1 MRTLCL
7 SLLSALSLGLVACDD
22 STSPASAQPDAI
34 VGSDVTT
41 PPAEDTATPPA
52 EDATTPPAEDTAT
65 APEDTATTPE
75 DTATPP
81 AEDTAAAP
89 EDTAPPEEDTATP
102 PEDTTPSR
110 GACDNA
116 EDLPRF
122 TDAATI
128 EGHVS
133 GCVTQCLTSGQLNA
147 TCYSGCMQTRAGF
160 SAGCSACFG
169 EVMQCTV
176 TNCALQCFDASSAG
190 CTSCRDTKCTPAF
203 ETCAGV
209 SNPG

>member
-7 SLLSALSLGLVACDD
+7 SLFSALSLGLVACDD

-65 APEDTATTPE
+65 APEDTA
-75 DTATPP
+75 PP
-81 AEDTAAAP
+81 AEDTAPPAEDTATAP

-133 GCVTQCLTSGQLNA
+133 ACVTQCLTSGQLNA

-176 TNCALQCFDASSAG
+176 ANCALQCIDASSAG
-190 CTSCRDTKCTPAF
+190 CTTCRDTKCTPAF